1 MLTWSWIIQITI
13 ISLILIFL
21 VHHLL
26 IFFTSVLTVPK
37 TKDLVNTSKQK
48 YKDMY
53 DVILSGS
60 SSGSTS
66 GTNIN
71 NHNNSTSIY
80 NLEDILPPNEDNIH
94 NKINMKTELKNFIK
108 SQMNN
113 NGQFENDNITTLE
126 NIPNQN
132 NYSFIN

>member
-1 MLTWSWIIQITI
+1 
-13 ISLILIFL
+13 
-21 VHHLL
+21 
-26 IFFTSVLTVPK
+26 VPK

-53 DVILSGS
+53 DVILSGGDGGGGIS
-60 SSGSTS
+60 ST
-66 GTNIN
+66 N

-80 NLEDILPPNEDNIH
+80 NLEDILPPVGNI
-94 NKINMKTELKNFIK
+94 NNNSDLNMKNELKNFIK

-113 NGQFENDNITTLE
+113 NGQFQNDNITTLE

-132 NYSFIN
+132 NYSFIE